1 MTLHGL
7 GGCGKSALA
16 LEFAYRAL
24 SRLARRLVFWVPAI
38 SRESFE
44 LAYRDIATRLR
55 LHGITDGNK
64 DINKLVKDTLNSE
77 NFGSWLMIV
86 DNADD
91 PKVLSDTVDGDPKLT
106 RLVDYLPHSSRGAIL
121 FTTRSRK
128 AAGSLTPGY
137 VLELKDMTQAEA
149 RQLLTQR
156 TMKPILLQDD
166 IAVNELLEILTCLPL
181 AIVQAAAFLSN
192 NDISVRKYISLFR
205 NPGAEI
211 ELFSEQFEDPS
222 RYREMDSTIAKTWHI
237 SFDQMRK
244 QDQLAADY
252 LSFMACINRINIPQ
266 SLLPPNGSLVQQAK
280 ALGTLT
286 GYAFITERQQMV
298 QRVDGERFFDMHRL
312 VHMASVSWLDGQG
325 KRATWADI
333 AADRLMKLVPHSGH
347 ERKEVWMPY
356 ISHAMHSAGLEGAVK
371 EISRASLLRQVGG
384 CQMSLGQYSA
394 AEATCRRASPL
405 YRKVMGPEHPETLRS
420 INNLAEVLYNQGK
433 YEETESME
441 RQVLAQRE
449 RLLGSEHPDT
459 LSSKSNLARVL
470 DMQGEYEEAELMNRQ
485 ALAQREIILGPEH
498 PDTLTSMGN
507 LAIVISNQGKN
518 EEAELMH
525 RQVLAK
531 RETVLGP
538 EHPDTLK
545 SMNSLAIV
553 IGNQGKYEEA
563 ELMHRQV
570 LAQKERLLWPEHPDM
585 LTSMNSLAIVISNQ
599 GKYEEAELMHRQVIA
614 LRERLL
620 GSEHPDTLGSKSN
633 LAGVLYRQ
641 GKYEEVEL
649 IERQVLAQRERLLG
663 SEHPDALTSMNNL
676 ALAIVEQGRYEEA
689 EVIHRQVLAQR
700 KIALGPEH
708 PVTLSS
714 IGNLAVVLY
723 RQGKYEETES
733 MERQVLAQRE
743 RLLGSEHPDTLR
755 SISNLARVLDRQE
768 KYEEAEVIHRQVL
781 GHQERVLRLKHPA
794 TLMSVYW
801 LAYNLASQQRYD
813 ESLALYER
821 AYTGFCTVLGNDHPT
836 TRECL
841 HFYAE
846 AKKQAALSTLSP
858 YILDNGVS
866 RY

>member
-1 MTLHGL
+1 MLPFPRNERFVGREDELQSLEKFFFFPTTHPRMTLHGL

-16 LEFAYRAL
+16 LEFAYRVLA
-24 SRLARRLVFWVPAI
+24 RLARHLVFWVPAI

-55 LHGITDGNK
+55 LPGITDSNK
-64 DINKLVKDTLNSE
+64 DINKLVKDTLDSE
-77 NFGSWLMIV
+77 NFDSWLMIV

-91 PKVLSDTVDGDPKLT
+91 PAVLSDTVDGDPKLT
-106 RLVDYLPHSSRGAIL
+106 RIADYLPHSSRGAIL

-137 VLELKDMTQAEA
+137 ILELKDMTRAEA
-149 RQLLTQR
+149 RQLLMQR
-156 TMKPILLQDD
+156 TMKPTLLQDE
-166 IAVNELLEILTCLPL
+166 IAVNELLEILTYLPL

-192 NDISVRKYISLFR
+192 NDISVSKYISLFR

-237 SFDQMRK
+237 SFDQIRK

-252 LSFMACINRINIPQ
+252 LSFMACIDRINIPR
-266 SLLPPNGSLVQQAK
+266 SLLPPTGSLVQQAK

-298 QRVDGERFFDMHRL
+298 QGVDGERFFDMHRL

-325 KRATWADI
+325 ERATWADI
-333 AADRLMKLVPHSGH
+333 AADRLMELVPHSGH
-347 ERKEVWMPY
+347 ERREVWMPY
-356 ISHAMHSAGLEGAVK
+356 IPHAMHSAGLEGAVK

-384 CQMSLGQYSA
+384 CQMSLGQYPA

-405 YRKVMGPEHPETLRS
+405 YRKVMGPEHPDTLRS
-420 INNLAEVLYNQGK
+420 I
-433 YEETESME
+433 
-441 RQVLAQRE
+441 
-449 RLLGSEHPDT
+449 
-459 LSSKSNLARVL
+459 SNLARVL
-470 DMQGEYEEAELMNRQ
+470 DMQGKYEEAELMNRQ
-485 ALAQREIILGPEH
+485 ALAQREIVLGPEH
-498 PDTLTSMGN
+498 PDTLTSMGS

-518 EEAELMH
+518 EEAESMH

-553 IGNQGKYEEA
+553 ISNQGKYKEA

-599 GKYEEAELMHRQVIA
+599 GKYEEAESMHRQVIA

-633 LAGVLYRQ
+633 LTGVLYRQ
-641 GKYEEVEL
+641 GKYEEAEL

-663 SEHPDALTSMNNL
+663 PEHPDALTSMNNL
-676 ALAIVEQGRYEEA
+676 ALAIEEQGKYEEA

-700 KIALGPEH
+700 KIALGLEH
-708 PVTLSS
+708 PFTFGS
-714 IGNLAVVLY
+714 ISNLAGVLY
-723 RQGKYEETES
+723 RQGKYEEAEL
-733 MERQVLAQRE
+733 MHRQVIALRE

-755 SISNLARVLDRQE
+755 SISNLARVLDMQE

-794 TLMSVYW
+794 TLLSVYW

-866 RY
+866 LY